1 MKRLAIPFIIV
12 LIAIGFYVIQSDED
26 RFSQYQ
32 SKNRT
37 PAAENIDS
45 EKSLVIEKPK
55 EKLISSTGEVQ
66 TKQEKTKKK
75 FNYHQLRPLDSRSI
89 AAQSS
94 KEANHWQDVDPKP
107 FWIQDEEYLIS
118 KNIFAVDKRGF
129 DQNDPRIRGEFL
141 GHYLLAADSAPNDSF
156 PVLIHKESSK
166 YAILTKVLKV
176 KLQKFEDMNYLFDL
190 PHQVQESFENISVVL
205 YRFEDLDML
214 NQAFNIAKKDPRVRR
229 VNIEILKGAR
239 VNQ

>member
-12 LIAIGFYVIQSDED
+12 LIAIGFYLIQSDED

-32 SKNRT
+32 WRNRT
-37 PAAENIDS
+37 PAAKSIDPD
-45 EKSLVIEKPK
+45 KSLGREKQK
-55 EKLISSTGEVQ
+55 EKLSSSTDEAQ
-66 TKQEKTKKK
+66 ATQERIKKK
-75 FNYHQLRPLDSRSI
+75 VNYHQLRPLDSRSI

-118 KNIFAVDKRGF
+118 KNMFAVDKRGF

-141 GHYLLAADSAPNDSF
+141 GHYLLAANSAPSDSF

-176 KLQKFEDMNYLFDL
+176 KLNRFEDMNYLFNL
-190 PHQVQESFENISVVL
+190 PHQIQESFENISVVL
-205 YRFEDLDML
+205 YRFEDLDVL
-214 NQAFNIAKKDPRVRR
+214 NQAYNIAKKDPRVRR

-239 VNQ
+239 INQ